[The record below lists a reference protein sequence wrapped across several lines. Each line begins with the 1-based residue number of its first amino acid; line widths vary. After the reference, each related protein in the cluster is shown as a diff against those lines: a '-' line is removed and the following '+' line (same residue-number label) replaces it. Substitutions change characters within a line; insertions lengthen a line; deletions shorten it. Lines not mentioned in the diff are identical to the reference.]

1 MDLESLKKKLEAF
14 GQSHLLDYWDDL
26 STSEQDRLYDDLESI
41 PYAEMVDIFQ
51 RTMHPPQGDSTPN
64 VAIMEPISEDL
75 SASVVNANPDDL
87 EAYQDTALEAV
98 SKGHVGVLLLA
109 GKKLYFLYQQ

>member
-51 RTMHPPQGDSTPN
+51 RTMHPPQGRPFH
-64 VAIMEPISEDL
+64 A
-75 SASVVNANPDDL
+75 
-87 EAYQDTALEAV
+87 
-98 SKGHVGVLLLA
+98 
-109 GKKLYFLYQQ
+109 